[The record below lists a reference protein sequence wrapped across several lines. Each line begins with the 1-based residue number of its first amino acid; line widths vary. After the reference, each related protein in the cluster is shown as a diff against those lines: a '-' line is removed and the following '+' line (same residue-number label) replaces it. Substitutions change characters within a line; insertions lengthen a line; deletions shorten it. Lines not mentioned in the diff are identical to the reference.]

1 MKATG
6 RHCSRGGVA
15 DEEPTSML
23 TPTPLPDQLAACRDD
38 PLRVLIVGAGIAGVT
53 LAQLLRRRGLHPV
66 LVERTA
72 PDADR
77 GYMLAL
83 MPLVDPVLT
92 ELDVIDEYL
101 ARSVELRRYRV
112 RDRTGV
118 PIRTY
123 PVTTL
128 FDRFGHYRGIGR
140 GELLEVLGA
149 QGGPVTR
156 SASVTALEQIADAVR
171 AVIDDG
177 SGPQVSQFDV
187 VVAADGLHSRTRGLV
202 LDSNAVTT
210 FDSGWGCWVAWTDL
224 DDAADLCEEVWG
236 AGLFVGC
243 YPVRDRLGVVVG
255 GPRADTVV
263 GPTRFAARA
272 WGALRRVDDRFDRA
286 LAAVVTSDDAY
297 YWSLIDYRSATWATG
312 RIVLLGDAA
321 AGFLPTAGIGAGM
334 AMESAGVLAARLHAA
349 TAGQVP
355 TTLRDYERT
364 QRPRVEAAQAN
375 SRRLARLLFRRSP
388 LLAAARDAAVR
399 ILPLQATLGPIR
411 ALLEQAPDQHDGRAG

>member
-1 MKATG
+1 
-6 RHCSRGGVA
+6 
-15 DEEPTSML
+15 ML
-23 TPTPLPDQLAACRDD
+23 TPTPLRDQLAASRDD
-38 PLRVLIVGAGIAGVT
+38 PLRVLIVGAGVAGVA
-53 LAQLLRRRGLHPV
+53 LAQLLRRQGLHPV

-72 PDADR
+72 PDANP

-83 MPLVDPVLT
+83 MPLADPVLT

-101 ARSVELRRYRV
+101 ARSVELRRYRI

-118 PIRTY
+118 PVRMY
-123 PVTTL
+123 PMTTL

-149 QGGPVTR
+149 QGGSVTR
-156 SASVTALEQIADAVR
+156 RTSVTALEQSTDAVR

-177 SGPQVSQFDV
+177 SGPQESEFDV
-187 VVAADGLHSRTRGLV
+187 VAAADGLHSRTRGLV
-202 LDSNAVTT
+202 LGSDDVTT

-243 YPVRDRLGVVVG
+243 YPVLDRLGVVVG
-255 GPRADTVV
+255 GPRADTVI

-286 LAAVVTSDDAY
+286 RAAVVSSDNAY
-297 YWSLIDYRSATWATG
+297 YWSLNDCRSATWATG
-312 RIVLLGDAA
+312 RVVLLGDAA

-349 TAGQVP
+349 TADQVP
-355 TTLRDYERT
+355 IVLRDYERE

-411 ALLEQAPDQHDGRAG
+411 ALLEQAPTQHDGRAAG

>member
-1 MKATG
+1 
-6 RHCSRGGVA
+6 
-15 DEEPTSML
+15 ML
-23 TPTPLPDQLAACRDD
+23 TPTPLRDQLAASRDD
-38 PLRVLIVGAGIAGVT
+38 PLRVLIVGAGVAGVA
-53 LAQLLRRRGLHPV
+53 LAQLLRRQGLHPV

-72 PDADR
+72 PDANP

-83 MPLVDPVLT
+83 MPLADPVLT

-101 ARSVELRRYRV
+101 ARSVELRRYRI

-118 PIRTY
+118 PVRMY
-123 PVTTL
+123 PMTTL

-149 QGGPVTR
+149 QGGSVTR
-156 SASVTALEQIADAVR
+156 RTSVTALEQSTDAVR

-177 SGPQVSQFDV
+177 SGPQESEFDV
-187 VVAADGLHSRTRGLV
+187 VAAADGLHSRTRGLV
-202 LDSNAVTT
+202 LGSDDVTT

-243 YPVRDRLGVVVG
+243 YPVLDRLGVVVG
-255 GPRADTVV
+255 GPRADTVI

-286 LAAVVTSDDAY
+286 LAAVVSSDNAY
-297 YWSLIDYRSATWATG
+297 YWSLNDCRSATWATG
-312 RIVLLGDAA
+312 RVVLLGDAA

-349 TAGQVP
+349 TADQVP
-355 TTLRDYERT
+355 IVLRDYERE

-411 ALLEQAPDQHDGRAG
+411 ALLEQAPTQHDGRAAG

>member
-1 MKATG
+1 
-6 RHCSRGGVA
+6 
-15 DEEPTSML
+15 ML
-23 TPTPLPDQLAACRDD
+23 TPTPLRDQLAASRGD
-38 PLRVLIVGAGIAGVT
+38 PLRVLIVGAGVAGVA

-72 PDADR
+72 PDADP

-83 MPLVDPVLT
+83 MPLADPVLT

-118 PIRTY
+118 PVCTY
-123 PVTTL
+123 PMTTL

-149 QGGPVTR
+149 QGGSVTR
-156 SASVTALEQIADAVR
+156 RTSVTGLEQSTDAVR

-177 SGPQVSQFDV
+177 SGPQESEFDV

-202 LDSNAVTT
+202 LGSADVTT
-210 FDSGWGCWVAWTDL
+210 FDSGWGCWVGWTDL

-255 GPRADTVV
+255 GPRADTVI

-286 LAAVVTSDDAY
+286 LAAVVSSDNAY
-297 YWSLIDYRSATWATG
+297 YWSLTDCRAATWATG
-312 RIVLLGDAA
+312 RVVLLGDAA

-349 TAGQVP
+349 TADQVP
-355 TTLRDYERT
+355 IVLRDYERE

-399 ILPLQATLGPIR
+399 ILPLQAMLGPIR
-411 ALLEQAPDQHDGRAG
+411 ALLEQAPTPYDGRAAG

>member
-1 MKATG
+1 
-6 RHCSRGGVA
+6 
-15 DEEPTSML
+15 
-23 TPTPLPDQLAACRDD
+23 
-38 PLRVLIVGAGIAGVT
+38 
-53 LAQLLRRRGLHPV
+53 
-66 LVERTA
+66 
-72 PDADR
+72 
-77 GYMLAL
+77 
-83 MPLVDPVLT
+83 
-92 ELDVIDEYL
+92 
-101 ARSVELRRYRV
+101 
-112 RDRTGV
+112 
-118 PIRTY
+118 
-123 PVTTL
+123 
-128 FDRFGHYRGIGR
+128 
-140 GELLEVLGA
+140 
-149 QGGPVTR
+149 
-156 SASVTALEQIADAVR
+156 
-171 AVIDDG
+171 
-177 SGPQVSQFDV
+177 VSEFDV

-297 YWSLIDYRSATWATG
+297 YWSLIDCRSATWATG
-312 RIVLLGDAA
+312 RVVLLGDAA

-334 AMESAGVLAARLHAA
+334 AIESAGVLAARLNAA

-355 TTLRDYERT
+355 TALRDYERA

-399 ILPLQATLGPIR
+399 ILPLQSALGSIR
-411 ALLEQAPDQHDGRAG
+411 ALLEQAPDQHDGMAAE